1 MKHQTDESRISDVL
15 LIPQLMNLDM
25 YLEMRMVTVRSV
37 WCSAASLASLTSH
50 NVQAYTSLWEDVTK
64 QFLSH
69 SSPVVL
75 ANAVAT
81 IRRMMEAT
89 SLSKTNS
96 TKILELED
104 ELSTSLRDAIA
115 GRDEI
120 EVATFT
126 EDEVLS
132 LGAICARLAAL
143 SGIRD
148 MTSWMVED
156 EGGKQ
161 SSAWDI
167 VSALAE
173 RGRLGYKEEETV
185 CFLNLCTRGCLT
197 CWHADGRPRVAT
209 AHAPHYVESSQ
220 PSGRS
225 RALPG
230 RNSVPR
236 QA

>member
-1 MKHQTDESRISDVL
+1 M
-15 LIPQLMNLDM
+15 
-25 YLEMRMVTVRSV
+25 
-37 WCSAASLASLTSH
+37 
-50 NVQAYTSLWEDVTK
+50 WEDVTK

-81 IRRMMEAT
+81 IRRMMDAT
-89 SLSKTNS
+89 SLSNMNS

-120 EVATFT
+120 EVASFT

-132 LGAICARLAAL
+132 LGAICARIAAL
-143 SGIRD
+143 FGIRD
-148 MTSWMVED
+148 MTSWMEED

-173 RGRLGYKEEETV
+173 RGRLGYKEEAVV
-185 CFLNLCTRGCLT
+185 CLQF
-197 CWHADGRPRVAT
+197 PR
-209 AHAPHYVESSQ
+209 S
-220 PSGRS
+220 
-225 RALPG
+225 
-230 RNSVPR
+230 
-236 QA
+236 